1 MMTTTMLLASLCGL
15 VTASAYLLTAIRLI
29 TFARNGAR
37 HRPWISALA
46 TSLIAATLTKA
57 VLILLYHPVVDPT
70 DALISTLLCCMV
82 VRARGN
88 LAALLRTDA

>member
-1 MMTTTMLLASLCGL
+1 MTTTTMLLASLCGL
-15 VTASAYLLTAIRLI
+15 VTATACLITAIRLI
-29 TFARNGAR
+29 TFTPNGAR

-46 TSLIAATLTKA
+46 TALIAATLIKA
-57 VLILLYHPVVDPT
+57 LLILLYHPVVDPA

-88 LAALLRTDA
+88 LAALLRTDT